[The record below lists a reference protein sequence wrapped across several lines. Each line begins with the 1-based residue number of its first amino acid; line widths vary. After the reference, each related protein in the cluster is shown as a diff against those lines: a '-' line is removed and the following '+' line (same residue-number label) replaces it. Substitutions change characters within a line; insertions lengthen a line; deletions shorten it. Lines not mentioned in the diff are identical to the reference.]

1 MHRRYPLF
9 ITFFRPEVDRFA
21 IFDGHF
27 IGIVSAQTVVEW
39 QDIREGRIKV
49 TRAKWNFIIDIP
61 IAISILVL
69 EGL

>member
-1 MHRRYPLF
+1 MHSRYPLF
-9 ITFFRPEVDRFA
+9 ITFFRPEINRLA

-27 IGIVSAQTVVEW
+27 IGIISTQTVVEW

-49 TRAKWNFIIDIP
+49 ARTKWNFIIDIA
-61 IAISILVL
+61 IAISILIL